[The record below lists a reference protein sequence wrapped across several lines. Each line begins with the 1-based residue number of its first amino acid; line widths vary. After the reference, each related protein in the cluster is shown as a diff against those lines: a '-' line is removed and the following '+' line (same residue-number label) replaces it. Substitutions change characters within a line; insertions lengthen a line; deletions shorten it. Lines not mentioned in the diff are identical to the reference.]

1 MHAFFDREGDL
12 ALIVKDDGYFS
23 GVIAIYG
30 ASGDHYPM
38 VVGHAAPTGYK
49 IKGAL
54 REVNVHAG
62 ANFFVSPGLMETCST
77 LWRSYAVESLVDL
90 VGVATL
96 SWMRHKVV
104 LLNSLGRLV

>member
-12 ALIVKDDGYFS
+12 ALIVKDDGGFS

-30 ASGDHYPM
+30 TSGDHYPM

-62 ANFFVSPGLMETCST
+62 ANFFCFAGFDGDLFNTVEVICSRV
-77 LWRSYAVESLVDL
+77 LGGSCGGSYFVMDEAYSGAVEFI
-90 VGVATL
+90 G
-96 SWMRHKVV
+96 
-104 LLNSLGRLV
+104 